1 MNVKPLDHALTST
14 VTGKLQTTIPARLA
28 RKRGIKTG
36 MRLEW
41 IESGDN
47 RVITARI
54 LPDLMTGL
62 REAQSIAA
70 ENKEAAA
77 KLMSEFEAERAWQRE
92 HGPTV

>member
-1 MNVKPLDHALTST
+1 MRALDPFLTST

-36 MRLEW
+36 MRLAW

-54 LPDLMTGL
+54 LPDPMAGL
-62 REAQSIAA
+62 REAQSL
-70 ENKEAAA
+70 AA
-77 KLMSEFEAERAWQRE
+77 KNKSAATKLMGEFEAECAWQRA

>member
-1 MNVKPLDHALTST
+1 MNVKTLDQALTST

-47 RVITARI
+47 HVITARI
-54 LPDLMTGL
+54 LPDPMVGL

-70 ENKEAAA
+70 KNKDAAA

>member
-1 MNVKPLDHALTST
+1 MMIATLDNILIST

-41 IESGDN
+41 IESGD
-47 RVITARI
+47 RRMISARI
-54 LPDLMTGL
+54 MPDPMAGL

-70 ENKEAAA
+70 KNKSAAA
-77 KLMSEFEAERAWQRE
+77 KLAREFEVERAWQRE
-92 HGPTV
+92 NGPTV

>member
-1 MNVKPLDHALTST
+1 MNVKPLDRALTST

-28 RKRGIKTG
+28 RKRGIRTG

-41 IESGDN
+41 IESGDD
-47 RVITARI
+47 RVITVRV
-54 LPDLMTGL
+54 LPDPSAGL

-70 ENKEAAA
+70 GNKDAGA

>member
-1 MNVKPLDHALTST
+1 MKLKRLDQRLTST

-41 IESGDN
+41 IESGDEQ
-47 RVITARI
+47 VITARI
-54 LPDLMTGL
+54 LPDPMAGL
-62 REAQSIAA
+62 RKAQGIAA
-70 ENKEAAA
+70 KSKRAAA

-92 HGPTV
+92 KGPTV

>member
-54 LPDLMTGL
+54 VPDPMAGL

-70 ENKEAAA
+70 ENKDATA